1 MIHVLFYLRT
11 PIVLSIVPDTLL
23 VLNEHPLNMFIHD
36 GKR

>member
-1 MIHVLFYLRT
+1 MFYFTFRILM
-11 PIVLSIVPDTLL
+11 VLSIVPGTLL